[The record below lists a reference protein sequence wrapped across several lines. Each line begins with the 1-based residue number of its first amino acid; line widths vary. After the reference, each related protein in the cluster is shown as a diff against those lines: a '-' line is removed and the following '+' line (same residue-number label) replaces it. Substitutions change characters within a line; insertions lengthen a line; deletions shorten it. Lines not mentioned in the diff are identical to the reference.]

1 MKSRRKIYNL
11 LFEQEDAQ
19 DVDVPEKNVSASK
32 DSFARKSADS
42 LDDQLDS
49 LILMY
54 EKDAIKKDDI
64 AESLHYLSLG
74 ALLKE
79 QEEEP
84 AEEGGDDTA
93 EAPAEEP
100 SEPSGSESMDPEVK
114 PATSQKVPN
123 LDIDE
128 FAINIARM
136 IMNYESLLD
145 VKKVIINRAKNH
157 LDKNYGDAY
166 VKRFLETLEEQFGI
180 TSEEFDVDY
189 NTDVPFAIGANPAG
203 AGSVGG

>member
-93 EAPAEEP
+93 EATAEEP

>member
-11 LFEQEDAQ
+11 LFEQEEAQ
-19 DVDVPEKNVSASK
+19 DVDVPEKNVVASSN
-32 DSFARKSADS
+32 SFARKSADS

-64 AESLHYLSLG
+64 AESLRYLSLS
-74 ALLKE
+74 ALLRE
-79 QEEEP
+79 QEEPAEEEP
-84 AEEGGDDTA
+84 AEE
-93 EAPAEEP
+93 EPAEEE
-100 SEPSGSESMDPEVK
+100 SAAPSGSESMDPEVK

-180 TSEEFDVDY
+180 TSEEFNVDY
-189 NTDVPFAIGANPAG
+189 SADVPFAIGANPAG

>member
-11 LFEQEDAQ
+11 LFEQEEAQ

-64 AESLHYLSLG
+64 AESLRYLSLG

-79 QEEEP
+79 QEDEP

-180 TSEEFDVDY
+180 TSEEFDIDY